1 MCSYESSQLLC
12 LWKPRA
18 LYQATSNT
26 SEQSCGH
33 FFPKCRQQ
41 TALEKE
47 RDGSTSSNVSVPRA
61 HWATGLPPNPYPG
74 GTPAAGCPSALRVGF
89 SAGWG
94 LPQGDGALNPG
105 HHQVSNPTIPKAPAM
120 ALCSRV
126 VGVWGDTAPLRS
138 YLIVFFP
145 ARVYVERYGIAKT
158 MFNCRAQ
165 SPSRRRA

>member
-1 MCSYESSQLLC
+1 MCSYEGSQLLC

-61 HWATGLPPNPYPG
+61 HCATGTSSESLPRRHASGWLPISPEG
-74 GTPAAGCPSALRVGF
+74 GLLCWMGAASRGQGSQSWTPPDVKSNHPQSACHGPVQQGSGCVG
-89 SAGWG
+89 
-94 LPQGDGALNPG
+94 G
-105 HHQVSNPTIPKAPAM
+105 HSPTE
-120 ALCSRV
+120 
-126 VGVWGDTAPLRS
+126 
-138 YLIVFFP
+138 IVFDRIFP
-145 ARVYVERYGIAKT
+145 CSCVCGEIQHCKNSV
-158 MFNCRAQ
+158 
-165 SPSRRRA
+165 